1 MKKLALAM
9 LIAVLIVCAVA
20 LTACNRDSDRIN
32 EDSEIV
38 SVKVVAKDGYT
49 FELDSDQIKQLA
61 DEILRAGEFE
71 SDQKTSV
78 VGWEFEYDYKFTFKV
93 MKKKFIFFKE
103 EDTLS
108 YALGTTKTRTDIM
121 DTQHKGYYK
130 EEWTNFSSIT
140 GSRSI
145 AESTEEGAA
154 AVHAMLEGIIAAQR
168 QQTYDAM
175 KAQFVSEGFAVTD
188 LEGGDLYGFYLP
200 DGDYVAVGA
209 QQGFRAEKDST
220 GEVYRIFYTTVEKTK
235 DVYGVYHGKDCR
247 KKDAFVGIGEIS
259 GSDCILERIFAAD

>member
-1 MKKLALAM
+1 MKKPLPII
-9 LIAVLIVCAVA
+9 LIALLLVCAVA
-20 LTACNRDSDRIN
+20 LTACSRESDRIS
-32 EDSEIV
+32 EDSEII
-38 SVKVVAKDGYT
+38 SVEVTAKDGYV
-49 FELDSDQIKQLA
+49 FQLNSDQIKLLA

-71 SDQKTSV
+71 TDQKTSV
-78 VGWEFEYDYKFTFKV
+78 VGWEFEYDYRFTFKV

-108 YALGTTKTRTDIM
+108 YALGTTKTRTDIT
-121 DTQHKGYYK
+121 DTQHEGYYK
-130 EEWTNFSSIT
+130 EEWTNFFSVT

-154 AVHAMLEGIIAAQR
+154 AVREMLDGIVSAQR

-175 KAQFVSEGFAVTD
+175 KAQFASEGFAVTD

-235 DVYGVYHGKDCR
+235 DVYGAYHGKDCR
-247 KKDAFVGIGEIS
+247 KKDAFVGIGVIS
-259 GSDCILERIFAAD
+259 QHDSVLDRIFAA